1 MKPHKPTNHASKR
14 HGTASTRETRL
25 SGTSNRP
32 AGPCGRNPFT
42 ETDKPAMKSKG
53 LLLLLALLLV
63 LPSGHT
69 SLQNVTETIQKSF
82 KMAFSALNTETFAA
96 SAGTSAYAAGPG
108 MEISIFEDMPM
119 FEGMVVFE
127 DMSMFEGK
135 NLFEGI
141 TMPEGLPIFEGM
153 AMFEGA
159 ATYFSEDREIV
170 LPLSRPGEPGRLN
183 VNIMRGSVEISGY
196 DGDEVIVRYDSRSMS
211 GRERQ
216 DPPEGM
222 RRISGSIPGFQ
233 ATEDDNVVEIRSE
246 ALMGQSRFQ
255 IQVPRNFSINT
266 KLMQAQEIVVS
277 NVSGDLEI
285 GVVSG
290 EVTLTDVSGAAVV
303 STVNGNIKG
312 VFTNVPADK
321 PMSFKTLT
329 GDIDLSFPAGSRFTT
344 RLRSE
349 FGDMFT
355 DFDMDIR
362 EDATRRRDNAN
373 GLRLSVNET
382 VVGDVNGGGPEYTIT
397 TLRGNIYLRKN

>member
-1 MKPHKPTNHASKR
+1 
-14 HGTASTRETRL
+14 
-25 SGTSNRP
+25 
-32 AGPCGRNPFT
+32 
-42 ETDKPAMKSKG
+42 MKSKG

-69 SLQNVTETIQKSF
+69 TFQNVAETIQKSL
-82 KMAFSALNTETFAA
+82 KMAFTALNTETFAA

-108 MEISIFEDMPM
+108 KETTIFADMPMLEGMVIFEDMTM
-119 FEGMVVFE
+119 FEGNNM
-127 DMSMFEGK
+127 
-135 NLFEGI
+135 FEGI

-159 ATYFSEDREIV
+159 RFHNAEDREIV

-183 VNIMRGSVEISGY
+183 VNIMRGSVEIIGY
-196 DGDEVIVRYDSRSMS
+196 DGDEVIVRYDSHSMP

-222 RRISGSIPGFQ
+222 RRITGSTPGFH

-246 ALMGQSRFQ
+246 TLMGHSRFKV
-255 IQVPRNFSINT
+255 QVPRNFSINT
-266 KLMQAQEIVVS
+266 KLMQAQEIAVS

-285 GVVSG
+285 GLVSG
-290 EVTLTDVSGAAVV
+290 MVTLTDVSGAAVV
-303 STVNGNIKG
+303 NTVNGNIMG
-312 VFTNVPADK
+312 VFANVPADK

-329 GDIDLSFPAGSRFTT
+329 GDIDLSFPSDSRFTT

-362 EDATRRRDNAN
+362 EDATQRRNNAQ
-373 GLRLSVNET
+373 GLRISVTET